1 MGYLRRTLVHGLD
14 RKFIWERNHYG
25 QEDGFVKKALMM
37 APAIAGPFVLMA
49 LLLWKGAYR

>member
-37 APAIAGPFVLMA
+37 APTVAGPFVLVA
-49 LLLWKGAYR
+49 LLLWQGAYR